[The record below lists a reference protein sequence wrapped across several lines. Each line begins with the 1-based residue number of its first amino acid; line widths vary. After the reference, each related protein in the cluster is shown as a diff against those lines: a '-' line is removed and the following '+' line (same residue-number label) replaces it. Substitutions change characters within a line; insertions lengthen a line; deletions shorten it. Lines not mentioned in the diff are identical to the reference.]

1 VFEPC
6 QAFISYSV
14 TQDFEILIH
23 SKLLAFNLGMEF
35 EVRAFNMLLTVTK
48 WSRFPVSSCVL

>member
-35 EVRAFNMLLTVTK
+35 EV
-48 WSRFPVSSCVL
+48 